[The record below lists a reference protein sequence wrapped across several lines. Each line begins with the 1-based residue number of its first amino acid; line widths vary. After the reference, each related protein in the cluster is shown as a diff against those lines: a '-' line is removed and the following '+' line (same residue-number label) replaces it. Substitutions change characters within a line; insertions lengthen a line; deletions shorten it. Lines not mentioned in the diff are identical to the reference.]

1 MRYYVAEWIKQCL
14 HCILL
19 HHWRRYIQDLIF
31 SWPVSSP
38 FAILHVDLWMLGNH
52 TDSNGNMALMNATC
66 NMSHFVVVVPILAE
80 SSATLAS
87 NFM

>member
-1 MRYYVAEWIKQCL
+1 MSPLYTFTSLEAIDSRLE
-14 HCILL
+14 
-19 HHWRRYIQDLIF
+19 

-38 FAILHVDLWMLGNH
+38 FTILHVDLWMLDNH
-52 TDSNGNMALMNATC
+52 TDSNGNMALMNAMC